1 MKTIPNGDT
10 QAVEMNGT
18 MEEPKHNGEA
28 EKMEEKSDTYDLD
41 SYEARREARRKAR
54 EERLKAAASKYV
66 LGL

>member
-18 MEEPKHNGEA
+18 VEEPKHNGEA
-28 EKMEEKSDTYDLD
+28 EKTEDTYDLD

-54 EERLKAAASKYV
+54 EERLKATAAKYV
-66 LGL
+66 LGH